1 HLYGEWARLGDLYL
15 AVGQTAKALEASRR
29 SLKLE
34 PLGYLAHRNL
44 ARHFADS
51 GQTQKAIEE
60 HRFLIQYYPALDPNF
75 YLKLHELY
83 LKVGD
88 ETAARKILTKAKRIF
103 PLDNRVQWRF

>member
-1 HLYGEWARLGDLYL
+1 
-15 AVGQTAKALEASRR
+15 VGQTAKALEASQR

-44 ARHFADS
+44 ARHFVDS

-60 HRFLIQYYPALDPNF
+60 HRFLIQYYPTLDAEL

-83 LKVGD
+83 LKMGN
-88 ETAARKILTKAKRIF
+88 ETAARKTLSKAKRIF